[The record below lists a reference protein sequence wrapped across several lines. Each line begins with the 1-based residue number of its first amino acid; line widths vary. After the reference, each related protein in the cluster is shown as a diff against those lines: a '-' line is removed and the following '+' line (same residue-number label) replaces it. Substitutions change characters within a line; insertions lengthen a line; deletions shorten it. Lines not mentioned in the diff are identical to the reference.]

1 MSTDLLSLWGA
12 IQRGDTRE
20 IAAHL
25 IPPSSIGT
33 ARKSYMTSQGQKDE
47 TNAGLGP
54 VEAGPTVR
62 YWTVKY
68 RYGGSSLWNF
78 TAVIACAPFQA
89 ALVVNKQKP
98 SITEVE
104 VVREIQR
111 DEFEHLTRKSP

>member
-1 MSTDLLSLWGA
+1 MSIPAHIEHTFRALERIERPSTD
-12 IQRGDTRE
+12 
-20 IAAHL
+20 
-25 IPPSSIGT
+25 T
-33 ARKSYMTSQGQKDE
+33 ARKSYVTSQSQEDA
-47 TNAGLGP
+47 THAGLGS
-54 VEAGPTVR
+54 VEAGPIAR

-78 TAVIACAPFQA
+78 TAVIACGPFQA

-111 DEFEHLTRKSP
+111 DEYEHLTRKSP